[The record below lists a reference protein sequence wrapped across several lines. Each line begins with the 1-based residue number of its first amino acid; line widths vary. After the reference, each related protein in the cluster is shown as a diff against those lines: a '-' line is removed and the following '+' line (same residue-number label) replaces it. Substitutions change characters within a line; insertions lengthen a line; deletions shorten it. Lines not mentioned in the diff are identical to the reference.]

1 MILILLTTLATVTVR
16 AQEKQKNSSVKGFV
30 EGMATFLK
38 SDITPQWGYLGEV
51 KNRIDWEWNPN
62 KKLTFKLGM
71 RNNLTFGGIMAD
83 YYPYL
88 ADFQSH
94 DDGFMD
100 LTFSIAKE
108 SGYHLYSNFDRA
120 LINYTSGKCEFT
132 LGRQRINWGIN
143 MVWTPNDLFNSFN
156 YLDFDYVERPG
167 SDAARFQYY
176 TGPASSFDV
185 AAKLDH
191 KKQLTAAALY
201 RFNHWDW
208 DFQLLSGVM
217 VKDFVVG
224 GGWSGQIKG
233 AGFNGEGSYFK
244 SYENF
249 ADSTGQFV
257 FTTALNYTLSNS
269 LFIQA
274 GGLFNS
280 KGTKGPAGWG
290 SMFIRELDITAKN
303 FTKARYAVFAQ
314 LSYPISPL
322 LKGDCSV
329 MYNPSDFSAVV
340 APSLELSATQSLDL
354 LLTAQFFSG
363 KEGTEYG
370 DYGTY
375 WFVRLKYS
383 F

>member
-1 MILILLTTLATVTVR
+1 MIFVLLIALANLTVNG
-16 AQEKQKNSSVKGFV
+16 QEKQGKISVKGFV
-30 EGMATFLK
+30 EGMATMLNGAFF
-38 SDITPQWGYLGEV
+38 PQWGNLEEV
-51 KNRIDWEWNPN
+51 KNRIDWEWNPS
-62 KKLTFKLGM
+62 KKLTFKVGM
-71 RNNLTFGGIMAD
+71 RNNLTFGGIMSE

-88 ADFQSH
+88 SDFQSR

-100 LTFSIAKE
+100 LTFTVAKN
-108 SGYHLYSNFDRA
+108 SGYHLYTNFDRA
-120 LINYTSGKCEFT
+120 LMNYTSGKYEVT

-167 SDAARFQYY
+167 SDAVRFQYY

-191 KKQLTAAALY
+191 KRKLTAAALY
-201 RFNHWDW
+201 RFNRWDW

-217 VKDFVVG
+217 AQDFVVG

-233 AGFNGEGSYFK
+233 AGFNGEGSYFR

-269 LFIQA
+269 LFLQA
-274 GGLFNS
+274 GALFNS
-280 KGTKGPAGWG
+280 KGTTGPAGWG
-290 SMFIRELDITAKN
+290 NMFIRELDISAKN
-303 FTKARYAVFAQ
+303 FTKARYSIFGHI
-314 LSYPISPL
+314 SYPITPL

-329 MYNPSDFSAVV
+329 MYNPSDDSAVL

-354 LLTAQFFSG
+354 LLAAQFFGGG
-363 KEGTEYG
+363 KGTEYG
-370 DYGTY
+370 EYGTY
-375 WFVRLKYS
+375 WFLRLKYS